1 MEKEFYT
8 VEQLERLIER
18 YKKDTVSAPYI
29 EARIWATEQLPKFEE
44 RLRKLKESLGRQ
56 PRPFPR
62 YLINIIIVI
71 VYKSLAAGVRKI
83 CRRFCKRLHLIDIF
97 CQAA

>member
-44 RLRKLKESLGRQ
+44 RLRKLKGSLGR
-56 PRPFPR
+56 
-62 YLINIIIVI
+62 
-71 VYKSLAAGVRKI
+71 
-83 CRRFCKRLHLIDIF
+83 
-97 CQAA
+97 